1 MSILSTLL
9 NGLFRSASTPRFL
22 SAHKKTQLVR
32 HDLIFLH
39 QWIITANHTVIAAVA
54 VAAGTEADQCCPDQT
69 EQHGKHPA
77 PEVMQRC
84 QVSEDAVCA
93 ASLRSVSH
101 SQAFL
106 FPYQTHGAYQIHKK
120 PAKRLKTGIQPLCN
134 IVHELAQKRNKHR
147 IADQCDLVYRQHS
160 FQHYADPGNHG
171 KAVTDAD
178 FFKVADAYGK
188 CEVILYSPEH
198 TVTLPE
204 LSVEHIEKLVDLWIE
219 RFVEI
224 KKDEKIKYVFIFENR
239 GEVVGV
245 TMPHP
250 HGQIY
255 GYSFVPKKLQL
266 EVESAK
272 EFKAEKD
279 KCIFCEMLEQ
289 EQKAGSRVIFETEH
303 FTVFLPFFCEYPYGV
318 YIMSKR
324 HLQNI
329 AEFTAEEKADFA
341 KVMKETTGM
350 LDSLFDY
357 KFPYMMCM
365 HNAPVNGEDT
375 SEYFHFHVEFFPPM
389 RSAEKQKFNASSE
402 TGAWAHCNP
411 TAPEE
416 KAKELREAHKKFVE
430 NNM

>member
-1 MSILSTLL
+1 MAELRWHPLTKDWVMIASHRQNRPQMPKDWCPFCPGSGKVPEKFDVYEYDNDFPALSQ
-9 NGLFRSASTPRFL
+9 TP
-22 SAHKKTQLVR
+22 
-32 HDLIFLH
+32 
-39 QWIITANHTVIAAVA
+39 
-54 VAAGTEADQCCPDQT
+54 
-69 EQHGKHPA
+69 PA
-77 PEVMQRC
+77 PDDV
-84 QVSEDAVCA
+84 A
-93 ASLRSVSH
+93 
-101 SQAFL
+101 
-106 FPYQTHGAYQIHKK
+106 
-120 PAKRLKTGIQPLCN
+120 N
-134 IVHELAQKRNKHR
+134 
-147 IADQCDLVYRQHS
+147 
-160 FQHYADPGNHG
+160 
-171 KAVTDAD
+171 D
-178 FFKVADAYGK
+178 FFKVADSYGK

-204 LSVEHIEKLVDLWIE
+204 LSVDHISKLVDLWIE
-219 RFVEI
+219 RFNEI

-272 EFKAEKD
+272 EFKEEKG

-289 EQKAGSRVIFETEH
+289 EQKAESRIIFETEH

-324 HLQNI
+324 HIQNI
-329 AEFTAEEKADFA
+329 AEFTDEEKADFA

-430 NNM
+430 NNK

>member
-1 MSILSTLL
+1 MAELRWHPLTKDWVMIASHRQNRPQMPKDWCPFCPGSGKVPEKFDVYEYDNDFPALSQ
-9 NGLFRSASTPRFL
+9 NPPTPDD
-22 SAHKKTQLVR
+22 V
-32 HDLIFLH
+32 
-39 QWIITANHTVIAAVA
+39 AN
-54 VAAGTEADQCCPDQT
+54 
-69 EQHGKHPA
+69 
-77 PEVMQRC
+77 
-84 QVSEDAVCA
+84 
-93 ASLRSVSH
+93 
-101 SQAFL
+101 
-106 FPYQTHGAYQIHKK
+106 
-120 PAKRLKTGIQPLCN
+120 
-134 IVHELAQKRNKHR
+134 
-147 IADQCDLVYRQHS
+147 
-160 FQHYADPGNHG
+160 
-171 KAVTDAD
+171 D
-178 FFKVADAYGK
+178 FFKVADSYGK

-204 LSVEHIEKLVDLWIE
+204 LSVDHISKLVDLWIE
-219 RFVEI
+219 RFNEI

-272 EFKAEKD
+272 EFKEEKG

-289 EQKAGSRVIFETEH
+289 EQKAESRIVFETEH

-324 HLQNI
+324 HIGNI
-329 AEFTAEEKADFA
+329 AEFTDEEKADFA
-341 KVMKETTGM
+341 RVMKETTGM

-416 KAKELREAHKKFVE
+416 KAKELREAHKRFVE
-430 NNM
+430 NNK